1 MSSRYI
7 LSPQFSSCGP
17 QRLWVA
23 RESDLQEVPNPHV
36 SSVLPVDR
44 MNHFYYIH
52 VPLSFKYMQ
61 MQKRR
66 PLDNATEFNAFFCIY
81 VFSQRDRQKIQLLIC
96 RGQNSLKMPHRSRSL
111 SGIKKSL
118 CENWE
123 GTITPLGIWR
133 TNIKSR
139 CKLNSHL
146 G

>member
-1 MSSRYI
+1 MSSRCI

-96 RGQNSLKMPHRSRSL
+96 RGQNSLKMPHRSHSL
-111 SGIKKSL
+111 SSIKKSL

-123 GTITPLGIWR
+123 GTIAPLGIWR
-133 TNIKSR
+133 TK
-139 CKLNSHL
+139 H
-146 G
+146 